1 MLTAFQRPGYGLLF
15 ILLLLASSL
24 LQAHKLSPSIID
36 VTFGE
41 ERDFS
46 IGMEVNLEAVL
57 AGIGPEH
64 EETSASPR
72 AGEYDRL
79 RQMPPAE
86 LEAVFRAF
94 LPRFLDGVELV
105 FDDRRTGLA
114 FEGVSIP
121 EVGDTRLVRRSH
133 LRFSGLYPADAA
145 SFRLAFGRAFGNAV
159 LRIHAPELQEA
170 VTHWLTDGRMSPAF
184 AVERP
189 QAALSTGE
197 TITQYTMLGFTHI
210 LPLGLDHIL
219 FVLGLFLL
227 SIHLRPVLWQVT
239 AFTLAHTITLA
250 LTILGYIALPD
261 SIVEPLIAA
270 SIVYIGLENILTQEI
285 HWHRVIVIF
294 LFGLLHGMGFAG
306 VLHELGLP
314 EGQLATALISFNV
327 GVELGQI
334 AVILLAFL
342 AIGVWFR
349 NKPWYRRFVV
359 IPFSLLIALV
369 GFYWFI
375 ERLA

>member
-1 MLTAFQRPGYGLLF
+1 MLSAFNRPGYGFLV
-15 ILLLLASSL
+15 ILLLLVPSL
-24 LQAHKLSPSIID
+24 AAAHKLSPPVID
-36 VTFGE
+36 VTFGDG
-41 ERDFS
+41 RDVS
-46 IGMEVNLEAVL
+46 VGVELNLEAVL

-64 EETSASPR
+64 EETSESPR

-79 RQMPPAE
+79 RELPPAQ
-86 LEAVFRAF
+86 LEAAFRTF
-94 LPRFLDGVELV
+94 LPRFLDGIELV
-105 FDDRRTGLA
+105 FDGRRAGL
-114 FEGVSIP
+114 GLKGLDIP
-121 EVGDTRLVRRSH
+121 KVGDTRLVRRSH
-133 LRFSGLYPADAA
+133 LRFAAALPQDAA
-145 SFRLAFGRAFGNAV
+145 SFRLAFDRDFGNAV
-159 LRIHAPELQEA
+159 LRIHAAGAQEP
-170 VTHWLTDGRMSPAF
+170 VTHWLTGGRQSPAF
-184 AVERP
+184 AIARP
-189 QAALSTGE
+189 QEAVSTADA
-197 TITQYTMLGFTHI
+197 ISQYTMLGFTHI
-210 LPLGLDHIL
+210 LPLGVDHIL

-227 SIHLRPVLWQVT
+227 SIHLKPVLWQVT

-261 SIVEPLIAA
+261 TVVEPLIAA
-270 SIVYIGLENILTQEI
+270 SIVYIGVENIVTQEI
-285 HWHRVIVIF
+285 HWHRIIVIF

-327 GVELGQI
+327 GVELGQL

-349 NKPWYRRFVV
+349 NRPWYRRLVV

-369 GFYWFI
+369 GLYWFI